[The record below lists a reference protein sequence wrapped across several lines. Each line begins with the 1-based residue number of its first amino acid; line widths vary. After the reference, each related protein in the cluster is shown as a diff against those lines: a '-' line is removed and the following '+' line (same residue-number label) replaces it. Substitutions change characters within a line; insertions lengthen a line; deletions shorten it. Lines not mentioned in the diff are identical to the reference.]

1 MRTFFSEIVH
11 KDRPILLQHA
21 AVNLRGLLCN
31 NDDSRKYRREIFWE
45 LIPQKWRLWC
55 IDDISSMECYAGV
68 TIEEPPAIFVD
79 KSMDIIN
86 FIDDITS
93 FKLYRLM

>member
-1 MRTFFSEIVH
+1 MRTVFSDRRH

-21 AVNLRGLLCN
+21 GINFWGLICN

-45 LIPQKWRLWC
+45 LIPQKWRFWC
-55 IDDISSMECYAGV
+55 IDDISSMECYSGV

-79 KSMDIIN
+79 KSMNIIN